1 MKRSKYSKIGKIIN
15 ILYRNTRRLI
25 SLPFRLIRLPFKLIL
40 GPVFNSNLR
49 NNHQHKIHVNKR
61 INGLAQQVDQNRTRY
76 NLVMLHNGQI
86 SELEEDLSRIRKR
99 LDVRETL
106 SERLESDVNFLS
118 GKLKELISRHNAKI
132 MLEDND
138 LGHIEAEKL
147 GMQVAREEYD
157 WHREQKAKDK
167 QIQDRMRKDE
177 MNLTYDM
184 HPAIADESI
193 D

>member
-1 MKRSKYSKIGKIIN
+1 
-15 ILYRNTRRLI
+15 
-25 SLPFRLIRLPFKLIL
+25 
-40 GPVFNSNLR
+40 
-49 NNHQHKIHVNKR
+49 
-61 INGLAQQVDQNRTRY
+61 TRY

>member
-40 GPVFNSNLR
+40 GPVFKSNRLR
-49 NNHQHKIHVNKR
+49 KPNKTVLTIIFNKLR
-61 INGLAQQVDQNRTRY
+61 KLDEQVDQNRTRY

-86 SELEEDLSRIRKR
+86 NELESDISSVRKR
-99 LDVRETL
+99 LDIRETV
-106 SERLESDVNFLS
+106 SERLESDINFLS
-118 GKLKELISRHNAKI
+118 GKLKELIGRYNAKI

-147 GMQVAREEYD
+147 GMQVAKEEYD
-157 WHREQKAKDK
+157 WHREQKLVHNKMADDK
-167 QIQDRMRKDE
+167 
-177 MNLTYDM
+177 
-184 HPAIADESI
+184 
-193 D
+193 

>member
-15 ILYRNTRRLI
+15 ILYRNTKRLI

-40 GPVFNSNLR
+40 GPVFKSNLH
-49 NNHQHKIHVNKR
+49 NTHQHRIYINKR
-61 INGLAQQVDQNRTRY
+61 ISGLAQQVDQNRTRY
-76 NLVMLHNGQI
+76 NLVMVHDSQLTQLEADFKRINNRI
-86 SELEEDLSRIRKR
+86 NEVELS
-99 LDVRETL
+99 
-106 SERLESDVNFLS
+106 LESI
-118 GKLKELISRHNAKI
+118 KPI
-132 MLEDND
+132 D
-138 LGHIEAEKL
+138 LGAIKAEAL

-177 MNLTYDM
+177 LTYDM